1 MTSQL
6 YWGHL
11 FYTIYYL
18 SKLDQN
24 KILDLTLD
32 LKSKRRGKGQK
43 IIQQRSSKRKH
54 KESKVELTQR
64 IQKQLKD
71 FAKHNPE
78 NKNDRPSYWVDRF
91 LIYPVYGR

>member
-1 MTSQL
+1 MA
-6 YWGHL
+6 G
-11 FYTIYYL
+11 
-18 SKLDQN
+18 N
-24 KILDLTLD
+24 KISDFTLD

-54 KESKVELTQR
+54 KESKAELTQR

-78 NKNDRPSYWVDRF
+78 IKPKNKF
-91 LIYPVYGR
+91 LSIYFSIICNIEWYKICHSCKKSC